1 MRAVV
6 QRVTRAE
13 VRVGGESV
21 ARTGRGMVVLLGVM
35 RGDGEREARRLAGR
49 IARFRFFS
57 DPRDARGPAD
67 ARGARGE
74 PGRMSVSALDAGA
87 SALVVSQVTLAADGR
102 KGRRP
107 SLDRAASPEEAR
119 ALVDAFVSALREH
132 GLECATG
139 WFGAMMEV
147 ELVNDGPVT
156 FVLDEAPAAE

>member
-1 MRAVV
+1 MKAVV

-57 DPRDARGPAD
+57 DAS
-67 ARGARGE
+67 
-74 PGRMSVSALDAGA
+74 GRMNVSALDAGA
-87 SALVVSQVTLAADGR
+87 AALVVSQVTLAADGR

-107 SLDRAASPEEAR
+107 SLDRAAEPEEAR
-119 ALVDAFVSALREH
+119 ALVDAFVAALREQ
-132 GLECATG
+132 GLACETG
-139 WFGAMMEV
+139 TFGAMMEV

-156 FVLDEAPAAE
+156 FVLDEAPGSE